1 MEEDT
6 HASSQY
12 SLWLRKSDSWNLTWN
27 WGWYNGMWIEM
38 SRLDKH
44 FSTTKHVRP
53 SEKDRENKNE
63 KINIALKCFDHVPH
77 IVKPKIQKQMFL

>member
-1 MEEDT
+1 
-6 HASSQY
+6 
-12 SLWLRKSDSWNLTWN
+12 
-27 WGWYNGMWIEM
+27 M